1 MRRPGIDIVV
11 PSFRRP
17 VALGQCLA
25 GLAGQEQPPDRVVV
39 VARTDDTPTWDAA
52 RAAPPDLPVEIAP
65 VDAPG
70 LVNAL
75 VAGVAATRSPRVAF
89 TDDDAVPHPGWLAGL
104 HALLDEPGVG
114 AAGGRDLVPGQTEPG
129 RRNVGTL
136 ARWGR
141 FTGDHHL
148 GRGPARDVHVVK
160 GVNMAYRS
168 EALAVPRPGVLHGR
182 GTQMHTEELMCAWAR
197 ARGWRVLYDPAITV
211 DHRVLGDEKLTG
223 GGAAADPSD
232 NQKAWSAGAH
242 NRMLGTIASDR
253 DRAAVHVAYGLLV
266 GSREAPG
273 VGRTLWALARAEH
286 QVLRRTRAS
295 FAGQWEAVHDARFL
309 DDAMLPCT
317 TLRRAR

>member
-17 VALGQCLA
+17 VALGHCLE
-25 GLAGQEQPPDRVVV
+25 GLATQEHPPDRVIV
-39 VARTDDTPTWDAA
+39 VARPDDTPTWDAA

-141 FTGDHHL
+141 LTGDHHL
-148 GRGPARDVHVVK
+148 GRGPAREVHVLK

-168 EALAVPRPGVLHGR
+168 EALAVPRPGVLHGK

-197 ARGWRVLYDPAITV
+197 AHGWRVMYDPAITV
-211 DHRVLGDEKLTG
+211 DHRLRDDESLSNAPVLD
-223 GGAAADPSD
+223 AAAE
-232 NQKAWSAGAH
+232 QERYAAVAY
-242 NRMLGTIASDR
+242 NRMLGTLATDR
-253 DRAAVHVAYGLLV
+253 SRALIHIGYALGV
-266 GSREAPG
+266 GCREVPG
-273 VGRTLWALARAEH
+273 VGRSAWALVRREH
-286 QVLRRTRAS
+286 SICSRTMASLSGTWAAAQNVRELDHMMMPCEDLRR
-295 FAGQWEAVHDARFL
+295 GW
-309 DDAMLPCT
+309 
-317 TLRRAR
+317 